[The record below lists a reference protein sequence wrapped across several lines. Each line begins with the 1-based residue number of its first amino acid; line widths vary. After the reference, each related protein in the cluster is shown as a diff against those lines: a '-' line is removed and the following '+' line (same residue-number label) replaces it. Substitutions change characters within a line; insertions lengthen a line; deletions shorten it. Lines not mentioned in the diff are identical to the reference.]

1 MTVFEMQGVLRGKA
15 IPGDIKVNESLA
27 AYLVRKLV
35 DAEARGVEK
44 FAEQQEKLAADYS
57 KLSPGCYGEKSSAE
71 NALMARAFAVEL
83 REGRV

>member
-1 MTVFEMQGVLRGKA
+1 M
-15 IPGDIKVNESLA
+15 NETNHPSSLA
-27 AYLVRKLV
+27 TCTLIQDFL
-35 DAEARGVEK
+35 GVKDGGIYE
-44 FAEQQEKLAADYS
+44 AADYR